1 MARNFDI
8 DTSLVA
14 SPSSKPGDM
23 SPDRTGTTA
32 WISVTASVCYAMSYF
47 WRYPIFMLP
56 PHILDAQALEIFG
69 RQLSLQE
76 CFNMAFVVG
85 FGAAKLPAMRLQT
98 SAFFFQYRLS
108 ILLWML
114 FLSMILTGLAGLLP
128 SHFLQISAFFWS
140 CFVSSFLYGGIVT
153 YLEGRRSTE
162 ILLASISAS
171 LVFAGTV
178 SRASADVLLRMGCP
192 ARFMPLL
199 LGAGAFLVA
208 AFLLVL
214 TARAPPPNRADVAA
228 RSARTPMSPRKQWE
242 FVRDNLFGVVATI
255 GIWACMA
262 GLRSFRDFYT
272 QKIFSAALNGTPTS
286 KVYVLADV
294 PGAVLSFVFLVMM
307 SWVHNSQRA
316 LFLMLLTNVA
326 GLLVMAGCTYLF
338 RLAVLD
344 GMDWILLYS
353 AAFYAA
359 YSVLNA
365 PLNERIFAVTRA
377 EGTCSFLIYASD
389 FFGYVVT
396 VGLLMYQSFGPL
408 AGTSNNVV
416 LDLFVSMLYVLTALM
431 TLLAG
436 GSMCY
441 FWRDKYGRRHLHN
454 AV

>member
-1 MARNFDI
+1 
-8 DTSLVA
+8 
-14 SPSSKPGDM
+14 M
-23 SPDRTGTTA
+23 SPDRAGTTA
-32 WISVTASVCYAMSYF
+32 WISVTASVSYALCYF

-56 PHILDAQALEIFG
+56 PEILNANAVFLFG
-69 RQLSLQE
+69 RHLTLQE
-76 CFNMAFVVG
+76 CFSIAFVVG

-98 SAFFFQYRLS
+98 SAFFFQYRLT

-128 SHFLQISAFFWS
+128 SHFLQIAALFGSS
-140 CFVSSFLYGGIVT
+140 FVSSFLYGGIVT

-171 LVFAGTV
+171 LVFAGTL
-178 SRASADVLLRMGCP
+178 SRASAAELLRWGVP
-192 ARFMPLL
+192 ARFMPLM
-199 LGAGAFLVA
+199 LGTGAFLLA
-208 AFLLVL
+208 SFLLVL
-214 TARAPPPNRADVAA
+214 TARAPPPSRADVAA
-228 RSARTPMSPRKQWE
+228 RSARTPMSPRKQWQ
-242 FVRDNLFGVVATI
+242 FVRNNLFGVIATI

-272 QKIFSAALNGTPTS
+272 QQIFSAALSGTPTS
-286 KVYVLADV
+286 KVYILADV

-307 SWVHNSQRA
+307 SWVNNSQRA
-316 LFLMLLTNVA
+316 LFLMLLTNVV
-326 GLLVMAGCTYLF
+326 GLLLMAACTYFF
-338 RLAVLD
+338 RSGHLE

-396 VGLLMYQSFGPL
+396 IGLLMYQSFGPL
-408 AGTSNNVV
+408 YGTANNVV
-416 LDLFVSMLYVLTALM
+416 LALFIKMLYILSGLM
-431 TLLAG
+431 AFLAIC
-436 GSMCY
+436 SIFY
-441 FWRDKYGRRHLHN
+441 FSRDVYKSRPLQDS
-454 AV
+454 V

>member
-1 MARNFDI
+1 
-8 DTSLVA
+8 
-14 SPSSKPGDM
+14 
-23 SPDRTGTTA
+23 
-32 WISVTASVCYAMSYF
+32 
-47 WRYPIFMLP
+47 
-56 PHILDAQALEIFG
+56 
-69 RQLSLQE
+69 
-76 CFNMAFVVG
+76 MAFVVG

-353 AAFYAA
+353 AAFYAV